1 MKPKIPFFTFIV
13 PLCAFMLCTFN
24 EAWAVETPSGE
35 MEKGQPTIT
44 ISEEMGDAMARE
56 AIRVKEHLKRSARS
70 MFEREPLGWGWQTI
84 DYLYKW
90 TVTLPLQIPAFMK
103 AVMEQSRV
111 LGFVGS
117 IIMLTFLV
125 AVFYSLF
132 GRRKILAR
140 IEKAME
146 TLSVKLPQGVY
157 PFFFSAVRIVVAA
170 LFPLMLLA
178 LYLLVNALIDYQA
191 QWFQLAGRMLGLW
204 AFGALVINLLR
215 EGLTRD
221 LFEATKDHGK
231 TVYHLT
237 RLALLYAISGVAL
250 YWAAEVYNLRAD
262 ALALLRFAVSISIV
276 FVLFALHL
284 NKKAMLSLLP
294 QLPNKSY
301 GAFFDL
307 VGRYYFPL
315 IFFLL
320 FAALLWCAGYRRL
333 GSIVLFKV
341 WITGA
346 AYLAMMII
354 YHLLQQGLS
363 AWYKKTKADDDTAQF
378 LYRSLRG
385 ALVYTTVIGT
395 VMIVLNLMGLLSL
408 LQQLISFP
416 VFQLGKTIV
425 TFWTIVKAGL
435 ILGAFI
441 YCSRLLQAYLDY
453 KVYPSVGVDPG
464 LGYALNT
471 FFKYF
476 IFAVGFLTALRVM
489 GVDLRLFLVFAGA
502 IGIGLGLGL
511 QNMAANVISGFTI
524 IFGGKI
530 RKGDWIEVGD
540 TMGMVTDIYF
550 RATKVKTRDNIEY
563 LIPNSDFISGTVVN
577 YSLSSPFVRLELPV
591 GVSYDEDPRQ
601 VEQILLDAA
610 RQEPMVVNY
619 RQPDVRFTE
628 YGDSSINFILLF
640 WIDVRETARRKAKSA
655 LYFKI
660 FDEFKKAGIQIPFP
674 QREVRLRSGDMAT
687 GGFEENQAKNQT
699 SFATG

>member
-1 MKPKIPFFTFIV
+1 M
-13 PLCAFMLCTFN
+13 
-24 EAWAVETPSGE
+24 
-35 MEKGQPTIT
+35 
-44 ISEEMGDAMARE
+44 
-56 AIRVKEHLKRSARS
+56 
-70 MFEREPLGWGWQTI
+70 
-84 DYLYKW
+84 
-90 TVTLPLQIPAFMK
+90 
-103 AVMEQSRV
+103 
-111 LGFVGS
+111 
-117 IIMLTFLV
+117 V

-132 GRRKILAR
+132 GRNKILAR
-140 IEKAME
+140 IETALE
-146 TLSVKLPQGVY
+146 PISAKLPQAIY

-170 LFPLMLLA
+170 LFPLLLSA

-191 QWFQLAGRMLGLW
+191 QWFQLAGRMLGVW

-231 TVYHLT
+231 SVYQLT
-237 RLALLYAISGVAL
+237 RLALLYAMFGVVL
-250 YWAAEVYNLRAD
+250 YWTAEVYNLRAD
-262 ALALLRFAVSISIV
+262 ALALLKFAVSISIV

-294 QLPNKSY
+294 QLPTKSY
-301 GAFFDL
+301 AAFVNL
-307 VGRYYFPL
+307 VGRNYFPL
-315 IFFLL
+315 IFFML
-320 FAALLWCAGYRRL
+320 FVALLWCVGYRRL
-333 GSIVLFKV
+333 GSTVLSKV
-341 WITGA
+341 WLTGA

-354 YHLLQQGLS
+354 YHFFQQGLS
-363 AWYKKTKADDDTAQF
+363 AWHKKTKADDDTAQF

-385 ALVYTTVIGT
+385 ALVYATVIGT
-395 VMIVLNLMGLLSL
+395 VAMVLNLMGLLSL
-408 LQQLISFP
+408 FQQLISFP
-416 VFQLGKTIV
+416 VVQLGQTTV
-425 TFWTIVKAGL
+425 TFWTIVKAAL

-453 KVYPSVGVDPG
+453 KVYPTMGVDPG

-476 IFAVGFLTALRVM
+476 IFAVGFLTSLRVM

-601 VEQILLDAA
+601 VEKILLDAA
-610 RQEPMVVNY
+610 SQEPMVVSY
-619 RQPDVRFTE
+619 RQPDVRFIE

-640 WIDVRETARRKAKSA
+640 WIDVRQTARRRAKSA

-660 FDEFKKAGIQIPFP
+660 FNEFKNAGIQIPFP
-674 QREVRLRSGDMAT
+674 QREVRMRNGDAAKD
-687 GGFEENQAKNQT
+687 GFEGNQT
-699 SFATG
+699 QIQTSLAAG